1 MSILVVKQCPGCVGG
16 SYGAKG
22 RLPSVS
28 EGTRSREDVSLSV
41 RIWQGRTRQE
51 NLKYTENISVFA

>member
-28 EGTRSREDVSLSV
+28 EGRRSREEVSLSV
-41 RIWQGRTRQE
+41 RI
-51 NLKYTENISVFA
+51 

>member
-28 EGTRSREDVSLSV
+28 EGTRSREEVSLSV
-41 RIWQGRTRQE
+41 RI
-51 NLKYTENISVFA
+51 